1 MKISFIIPV
10 LNEEKILESSI
21 TSLRAFTALP
31 SEVIVSDGGSTD
43 RTVEIARRLADTVVE
58 WKEPRRQN
66 IAMGRNAGARVATG
80 DLFVFVD
87 ADVFV
92 PDMNAF
98 FTKATARFEANSK
111 LAGLIPRLEV
121 LESKRTY
128 ADAFWMGFF
137 NIFNRFMNN
146 VLRSPT
152 APGEFQMIPV
162 WAFKAV
168 GGYNEKIVAL
178 EDMDMFMRLR
188 RIGKTRLDPKLTVYH
203 TGRRAHKVGW
213 LHLWWQWTSNAFMVK
228 FFSRSVSKEW
238 IVVR

>member
-10 LNEEKILESSI
+10 LNEEKILERSI

-43 RTVEIARRLADTVVE
+43 GTLAIAHRFADQVVE
-58 WKEPRRQN
+58 WREPRRQN

-92 PDMNAF
+92 LNMNDF
-98 FTKATARFEANSK
+98 FTRAVARFKADPK

-121 LESKRTY
+121 LESERTY

-137 NIFNRFMNN
+137 NLFNRFMNN
-146 VLRSPT
+146 VLRSPA
-152 APGEFQMIPV
+152 APGEFQMISV
-162 WAFKAV
+162 WAFNAV
-168 GGYNEKIVAL
+168 SGYNEQIIAL

-188 RIGKTRLDPKLTVYH
+188 RIGKTRLDPNLTVYH

-213 LHLWWQWTSNAFMVK
+213 LNLWWQWTSNAVMVK
-228 FFSRSVSKEW
+228 FFRRSVSTEW
-238 IVVR
+238 KVIR